1 MKISSIKSHV
11 LRYEL
16 DKELGYSQQYYK
28 HRTAHLVEI
37 ETDEGITG
45 WGECFGPGNI
55 ALANKYIVEKVIQ
68 PLIIGEDPINKE
80 YIWHKVYNL
89 LRDSGQKGMPI
100 QALSGIDIALWDIL
114 AKKAKLPLY
123 QLLGGK
129 TNNKIPVYGYGMM
142 LQKKSVEELCE
153 LFKKEANQIKEKNF
167 KAMKMKVGLGPK
179 EDLKLVSA
187 VREAIGDDFKLM
199 VDANHAYN
207 KNDALYVGR
216 GLDEME
222 IYWFEEPV
230 APEDYDGYK
239 ELKEKLKT
247 NIAGGEAEFT
257 KYGWNQLIKNN
268 CIDIAQPEVCGL
280 GGITEYLKVSAL
292 AQSNFIPI
300 VNHVWGSALSV
311 AVNLHLL
318 TSLPD
323 MPGGLFPAKSML
335 EFDTTEKNIFITDLA
350 EEKFSI
356 LGSISARRH
365 LYFSKTN
372 SVHVFAQRIL
382 HLSLN
387 SEFCWECC
395 STSSPR

>member
-1 MKISSIKSHV
+1 MKINSIKSHV

-28 HRTAHLVEI
+28 HRTAHLVEVQ
-37 ETDEGITG
+37 TDEGITG

-142 LQKKSVEELCE
+142 LQKKTVEELCE

-179 EDLKLVSA
+179 DDLKLVSA
-187 VREAIGDDFKLM
+187 VREAIGDNFKLM

-216 GLDEME
+216 GLDEMD

-230 APEDYDGYK
+230 APEDYDSYK

-280 GGITEYLKVSAL
+280 GGITEYLKISAL
-292 AQSNFIPI
+292 AQANFIPI

-323 MPGGLFPAKSML
+323 MPGGLFPTKSML

-356 LGSISARRH
+356 LNQVKDKNG
-365 LYFSKTN
+365 
-372 SVHVFAQRIL
+372 FA
-382 HLSLN
+382 
-387 SEFCWECC
+387 
-395 STSSPR
+395 SPLENIGIGINPKKDFIKEYEYNG

>member
-187 VREAIGDDFKLM
+187 VREAIGNDFKLM

-230 APEDYDGYK
+230 APEAYDGYK

-257 KYGWNQLIKNN
+257 KYGWNELIKNN

-311 AVNLHLL
+311 AVNLHLI

-356 LGSISARRH
+356 LDQVKDKDG
-365 LYFSKTN
+365 
-372 SVHVFAQRIL
+372 FASPLENIGIGI
-382 HLSLN
+382 N
-387 SEFCWECC
+387 PKKEFIKEYEYNG
-395 STSSPR
+395 

>member
-1 MKISSIKSHV
+1 VKITSIKSHV

-16 DKELGYSQQYYK
+16 EEELGYSQQYYK

-55 ALANKYIVEKVIQ
+55 ALANKFIVEKVIQ
-68 PLIIGEDPINKE
+68 PLIKGENPTNKE
-80 YIWHKVYNL
+80 YIWHKVYNS

-100 QALSGIDIALWDIL
+100 QAISGIDIALWDIL
-114 AKKAKLPLY
+114 SKKANLPLY

-129 TNNKIPVYGYGMM
+129 CNNQIPVYGYGMM
-142 LQKKSVEELCE
+142 LQKKPVEQLIE
-153 LFKKEANQIKEKNF
+153 LFQKEAKEIKEKNF
-167 KAMKMKVGLGPK
+167 KAMKMKIGIGPK
-179 EDLKLVSA
+179 DDLKLVKA
-187 VREAIGDDFKLM
+187 VREAIGDDYKLM

-207 KNDALYVGR
+207 LSDALYVGK
-216 GLDEME
+216 GLDEMN

-230 APEDYDGYK
+230 APEDYEGYK
-239 ELKEKLKT
+239 ELKKKLNT

-257 KYGWNQLIKNN
+257 KYGWNQLIKNR
-268 CIDIAQPEVCGL
+268 CVDIAQPEVCGL

-300 VNHVWGSALSV
+300 INHVWGSALSI

-318 TSLPD
+318 TSMPD
-323 MPGGLFPAKSML
+323 MPGGLFPSKPML
-335 EFDTTEKNIFITDLA
+335 EFDTTSKNKFITELA

-356 LGSISARRH
+356 LDQVKNNNGFAKPLEEIGIGINP
-365 LYFSKTN
+365 SKDFIKKYEV
-372 SVHVFAQRIL
+372 SD
-382 HLSLN
+382 
-387 SEFCWECC
+387 
-395 STSSPR
+395 

>member
-55 ALANKYIVEKVIQ
+55 ALVNKYIVEKVIQ

-129 TNNKIPVYGYGMM
+129 TNSKIPVYGYGMM

-153 LFKKEANQIKEKNF
+153 LFKEEANQIKEKNF

-239 ELKEKLKT
+239 ELKERLKT

-356 LGSISARRH
+356 LDQVKDKDG
-365 LYFSKTN
+365 
-372 SVHVFAQRIL
+372 FA
-382 HLSLN
+382 
-387 SEFCWECC
+387 
-395 STSSPR
+395 SPLENIGIGINPKKDFIKEYEYNG

>member
-129 TNNKIPVYGYGMM
+129 TNSKIPVYGYGMM

-153 LFKKEANQIKEKNF
+153 LFKEEANQIKEKNF

-239 ELKEKLKT
+239 ELKERLKT

-356 LGSISARRH
+356 LDQVKDKDG
-365 LYFSKTN
+365 
-372 SVHVFAQRIL
+372 FA
-382 HLSLN
+382 
-387 SEFCWECC
+387 
-395 STSSPR
+395 SPLENIGIGINPKKDFIKEYEYNG

>member
-1 MKISSIKSHV
+1 MKITSIKSHV

-28 HRTAHLVEI
+28 HRTAHLVEV

-68 PLIIGEDPINKE
+68 PLIKGDNPLKKE

-114 AKKAKLPLY
+114 AKKSNLPLY

-129 TNNKIPVYGYGMM
+129 TNDNIPVYGYCMM
-142 LQKKSVEELCE
+142 LQKKKVDELCE
-153 LFKKEANQIKEKNF
+153 LFKNEANQIKEKNF
-167 KAMKMKVGLGPK
+167 KAMKMKIGMGPK

-187 VREAIGDDFKLM
+187 VRDTIGSEFKLM

-207 KNDALYVGR
+207 KNDALYVGK
-216 GLDEME
+216 GLDEMN

-318 TSLPD
+318 TTLPD
-323 MPGGLFPAKSML
+323 MPGGLFPTKSML

-356 LGSISARRH
+356 LDQVKNKNG
-365 LYFSKTN
+365 
-372 SVHVFAQRIL
+372 FA
-382 HLSLN
+382 
-387 SEFCWECC
+387 
-395 STSSPR
+395 SPLENIGIGINPNKDFIKKYEYNG

>member
-1 MKISSIKSHV
+1 MKITSIKSHV

-28 HRTAHLVEI
+28 HRTAHLVEV

-68 PLIIGEDPINKE
+68 PLIKGDDPLKKE

-114 AKKAKLPLY
+114 AKKSNLPLY

-129 TNNKIPVYGYGMM
+129 TNDKIPVYGYGMM
-142 LQKKSVEELCE
+142 LQKKTVDELCE
-153 LFKKEANQIKEKNF
+153 LFKNEASQIKEKNF
-167 KAMKMKVGLGPK
+167 KAMKMKIGMGPK

-187 VREAIGDDFKLM
+187 VRDTIGSEFKLM

-207 KNDALYVGR
+207 RNDALYVGK
-216 GLDEME
+216 GLDEMN

-230 APEDYDGYK
+230 APEDYDSYK

-318 TSLPD
+318 TTLPD
-323 MPGGLFPAKSML
+323 MPGGLFPTKSML

-356 LGSISARRH
+356 LDQVKNKNG
-365 LYFSKTN
+365 
-372 SVHVFAQRIL
+372 FA
-382 HLSLN
+382 
-387 SEFCWECC
+387 
-395 STSSPR
+395 SPLENIGIGINPNKDFIKKYEYNG

>member
-257 KYGWNQLIKNN
+257 KYGWNQLIKKN

-356 LGSISARRH
+356 LDQVKDKDG
-365 LYFSKTN
+365 
-372 SVHVFAQRIL
+372 FA
-382 HLSLN
+382 
-387 SEFCWECC
+387 
-395 STSSPR
+395 SPLENIGIGINPKKDFIKEYEYNG

>member
-1 MKISSIKSHV
+1 VKITSIKSHV

-28 HRTAHLVEI
+28 HRTAHLVEV

-68 PLIIGEDPINKE
+68 PLIKGDDPLKKE

-114 AKKAKLPLY
+114 AKKSNLPLY

-129 TNNKIPVYGYGMM
+129 TNDKIPVYGYGMM
-142 LQKKSVEELCE
+142 LQKKTVDELCE
-153 LFKKEANQIKEKNF
+153 LFKNEASQIKENNF
-167 KAMKMKVGLGPK
+167 KAMKMKIGMGPK

-187 VREAIGDDFKLM
+187 VRDTIGSEFKLM

-207 KNDALYVGR
+207 KNDALYVGK
-216 GLDEME
+216 GLDEMN

-230 APEDYDGYK
+230 APEDYDSYK

-257 KYGWNQLIKNN
+257 KYGWNQLLKNN

-318 TSLPD
+318 TTLPD
-323 MPGGLFPAKSML
+323 MPGGLFPTKSML

-356 LGSISARRH
+356 LDQVKNKNG
-365 LYFSKTN
+365 
-372 SVHVFAQRIL
+372 FA
-382 HLSLN
+382 
-387 SEFCWECC
+387 
-395 STSSPR
+395 SPLENIGIGINPNKDFIKKYEYNG

>member
-68 PLIIGEDPINKE
+68 PLIIGEDPTNKE

-257 KYGWNQLIKNN
+257 KYGWNQLIKKN

-335 EFDTTEKNIFITDLA
+335 EFDTTENNIFITDLS

-356 LGSISARRH
+356 LDQVKNKDGSA
-365 LYFSKTN
+365 
-372 SVHVFAQRIL
+372 
-382 HLSLN
+382 
-387 SEFCWECC
+387 
-395 STSSPR
+395 SPLENIGIGINPKKDFIKEYEYNG

>member
-1 MKISSIKSHV
+1 MKLTSIKSHV

-28 HRTAHLVEI
+28 HRTAHLVEV

-68 PLIIGEDPINKE
+68 PLIKGDDPLKKE
-80 YIWHKVYNL
+80 NIWHKVYNL

-114 AKKAKLPLY
+114 AKKSNLPLY

-129 TNNKIPVYGYGMM
+129 TNDKIPVYGYGMM
-142 LQKKSVEELCE
+142 LQKKTVDELCE
-153 LFKKEANQIKEKNF
+153 LFKNEANQIKEKNF
-167 KAMKMKVGLGPK
+167 KAMKMKIGMGPK

-187 VREAIGDDFKLM
+187 VRDTIGSEFKLM

-216 GLDEME
+216 GLDEMN

-230 APEDYDGYK
+230 APEDYESYK

-318 TSLPD
+318 TTLPD
-323 MPGGLFPAKSML
+323 MPGGLFPTKSML

-356 LGSISARRH
+356 LDQVKNKNG
-365 LYFSKTN
+365 
-372 SVHVFAQRIL
+372 FA
-382 HLSLN
+382 
-387 SEFCWECC
+387 
-395 STSSPR
+395 SPLENIGIGINPNKDFIKKYEYNG

>member
-1 MKISSIKSHV
+1 MKITSIKSHV

-28 HRTAHLVEI
+28 HRTAHLVEV

-68 PLIIGEDPINKE
+68 PLIKGDDPLNKE

-114 AKKAKLPLY
+114 AKKSNLPLY

-129 TNNKIPVYGYGMM
+129 TNDKIPVYGYGMM
-142 LQKKSVEELCE
+142 LQKKTVDELCE
-153 LFKKEANQIKEKNF
+153 LFKNEASQIKEKNF
-167 KAMKMKVGLGPK
+167 KAMKMKIGMGPK

-187 VREAIGDDFKLM
+187 VRDAIGSEFKLM

-207 KNDALYVGR
+207 KNDALYVGK
-216 GLDEME
+216 GLDEMN

-318 TSLPD
+318 TTLPD
-323 MPGGLFPAKSML
+323 MPGGLFPTKSML

-356 LGSISARRH
+356 LDQVKNKNG
-365 LYFSKTN
+365 
-372 SVHVFAQRIL
+372 FA
-382 HLSLN
+382 
-387 SEFCWECC
+387 
-395 STSSPR
+395 SPLENIGIGINPNKDFIKKYEYNG

>member
-1 MKISSIKSHV
+1 MKITSIKSHV

-28 HRTAHLVEI
+28 HRTAHLVEV

-68 PLIIGEDPINKE
+68 PLIKGDDPLNKE

-114 AKKAKLPLY
+114 AKKSNLPLY

-129 TNNKIPVYGYGMM
+129 TNDKIPVYGYGMM
-142 LQKKSVEELCE
+142 LQKKTVDELCE
-153 LFKKEANQIKEKNF
+153 LFKNEANQIKEKNF
-167 KAMKMKVGLGPK
+167 KAMKMKIGMGPK

-187 VREAIGDDFKLM
+187 VRDTIGSEFKLM

-207 KNDALYVGR
+207 KNDALYVGK
-216 GLDEME
+216 GLDEMN

-230 APEDYDGYK
+230 APEDYESYK

-318 TSLPD
+318 TTLPD
-323 MPGGLFPAKSML
+323 MPGGLFPTKSML

-356 LGSISARRH
+356 LDQVKNKNG
-365 LYFSKTN
+365 
-372 SVHVFAQRIL
+372 FA
-382 HLSLN
+382 
-387 SEFCWECC
+387 
-395 STSSPR
+395 SPLENIGIGINPNKDFIKKYEYNG

>member
-1 MKISSIKSHV
+1 MKITSIKSHV

-28 HRTAHLVEI
+28 HRTAHLVEV

-68 PLIIGEDPINKE
+68 PLIKGDNPLKKE

-114 AKKAKLPLY
+114 AKKSNLPLY

-129 TNNKIPVYGYGMM
+129 TNDKIPVYGYGMM
-142 LQKKSVEELCE
+142 LQKKTVDELCE
-153 LFKKEANQIKEKNF
+153 LFKNEASQIKENNF
-167 KAMKMKVGLGPK
+167 KAMKMKIGMGPK

-187 VREAIGDDFKLM
+187 VRDTIGSEFKLM

-207 KNDALYVGR
+207 KNDALYVGK
-216 GLDEME
+216 GLDEMN

-230 APEDYDGYK
+230 APEDYDSYK
-239 ELKEKLKT
+239 ELKGKLKT

-318 TSLPD
+318 TTLPD
-323 MPGGLFPAKSML
+323 MPGGLFPTKSML

-356 LGSISARRH
+356 LDQVKNKNG
-365 LYFSKTN
+365 
-372 SVHVFAQRIL
+372 FA
-382 HLSLN
+382 
-387 SEFCWECC
+387 
-395 STSSPR
+395 SPLENIGIGINPNKDFIKKYEYNG

>member
-1 MKISSIKSHV
+1 VKISSIKSHV

-45 WGECFGPGNI
+45 LGVCFGPGKI

-153 LFKKEANQIKEKNF
+153 LFKKEANQIKGKNF

-187 VREAIGDDFKLM
+187 VREAIGNNFKLM

-207 KNDALYVGR
+207 KNDALYVGK

-257 KYGWNQLIKNN
+257 KYGWNELIKNN

-323 MPGGLFPAKSML
+323 MPGGLFPTKSML

-356 LGSISARRH
+356 LDQVKDKDG
-365 LYFSKTN
+365 
-372 SVHVFAQRIL
+372 FA
-382 HLSLN
+382 
-387 SEFCWECC
+387 
-395 STSSPR
+395 SPLENIGIGINPKKDFIKEYEYNG

>member
-1 MKISSIKSHV
+1 VKISSIKSHV

-68 PLIIGEDPINKE
+68 PLIIGEDPTNKE

-153 LFKKEANQIKEKNF
+153 LFKTEANQIKEKNF

-257 KYGWNQLIKNN
+257 KYGWNQLIKKN

-356 LGSISARRH
+356 LDQVKNKDG
-365 LYFSKTN
+365 
-372 SVHVFAQRIL
+372 FA
-382 HLSLN
+382 
-387 SEFCWECC
+387 
-395 STSSPR
+395 SPLENIGIGINPKKDFIKEYEYNG

>member
-1 MKISSIKSHV
+1 MKITSIKSHV

-28 HRTAHLVEI
+28 HRTAHLVEV

-68 PLIIGEDPINKE
+68 PLIKGDDPLKKE
-80 YIWHKVYNL
+80 NIWHKVYNL

-114 AKKAKLPLY
+114 AKKSNLPLY

-129 TNNKIPVYGYGMM
+129 TNDKIPVYGYGMM
-142 LQKKSVEELCE
+142 LQKKTVDELCE
-153 LFKKEANQIKEKNF
+153 LFKNEASQIKENNF
-167 KAMKMKVGLGPK
+167 KAMKMKIGMGPK

-187 VREAIGDDFKLM
+187 VRDTIGSEFKLM

-207 KNDALYVGR
+207 KNDALYVGK
-216 GLDEME
+216 GLDEMN

-230 APEDYDGYK
+230 APEDYDSYK

-318 TSLPD
+318 TTLPN
-323 MPGGLFPAKSML
+323 MPGGLFPTKSML

-356 LGSISARRH
+356 LDQVKNKNG
-365 LYFSKTN
+365 
-372 SVHVFAQRIL
+372 FA
-382 HLSLN
+382 
-387 SEFCWECC
+387 
-395 STSSPR
+395 SPLENIGIGINPNKDFIKKYEYNG

>member
-1 MKISSIKSHV
+1 MKITSIKSHV

-28 HRTAHLVEI
+28 HRTAHLVEV

-68 PLIIGEDPINKE
+68 PLIKGDDPLKKE
-80 YIWHKVYNL
+80 NIWHKVYNL

-114 AKKAKLPLY
+114 AKKSNLPLY

-129 TNNKIPVYGYGMM
+129 TNDKIPVYGYGMM
-142 LQKKSVEELCE
+142 LQKKTVDELCE
-153 LFKKEANQIKEKNF
+153 LFKNEASQIKENNF
-167 KAMKMKVGLGPK
+167 KAMKMKIGMGPK

-187 VREAIGDDFKLM
+187 VRDTIGSEFKLM

-207 KNDALYVGR
+207 KNDALYVGK
-216 GLDEME
+216 GLDEMN

-300 VNHVWGSALSV
+300 VNHVWGSAISV

-318 TSLPD
+318 TTLPD
-323 MPGGLFPAKSML
+323 MPGGLFPTKYML

-356 LGSISARRH
+356 LDQVKNKNG
-365 LYFSKTN
+365 
-372 SVHVFAQRIL
+372 FA
-382 HLSLN
+382 
-387 SEFCWECC
+387 
-395 STSSPR
+395 SPLENIGIGINPDKDFIKKYEYNG

>member
-187 VREAIGDDFKLM
+187 VREAIGDNFKLM

-207 KNDALYVGR
+207 KNDALYVGK

-323 MPGGLFPAKSML
+323 MPGGLFPTKSML

-356 LGSISARRH
+356 LDQVKNKNG
-365 LYFSKTN
+365 
-372 SVHVFAQRIL
+372 FAS
-382 HLSLN
+382 SLEN
-387 SEFCWECC
+387 IGIGINPNKDFIKEYEYNG
-395 STSSPR
+395 

>member
-80 YIWHKVYNL
+80 YIWHKIYNL

-129 TNNKIPVYGYGMM
+129 TNSKIPVYGYGMM

-167 KAMKMKVGLGPK
+167 KAMKMKIGLGPK

-187 VREAIGDDFKLM
+187 VRDAIGDDFKLM

-268 CIDIAQPEVCGL
+268 CIDIAQPAVCGL

-311 AVNLHLL
+311 AVNLHLI

-356 LGSISARRH
+356 LDQVKDKDG
-365 LYFSKTN
+365 
-372 SVHVFAQRIL
+372 FA
-382 HLSLN
+382 
-387 SEFCWECC
+387 
-395 STSSPR
+395 SPLENIGIGINPKKDFIKEYAYNG

>member
-1 MKISSIKSHV
+1 MKIISIKSHV

-16 DKELGYSQQYYK
+16 DHELGYSQQYYK
-28 HRTAHLVEI
+28 YRTTHLVEI

-55 ALANKYIVEKVIQ
+55 ALANKFIIEKVIQ
-68 PLIIGEDPINKE
+68 PLIKGENPTNKE
-80 YIWHKVYNL
+80 YIWHKVYNS

-114 AKKAKLPLY
+114 SKKANLPLY

-129 TNNKIPVYGYGMM
+129 CNNQIPVYGYGMM
-142 LQKKSVEELCE
+142 LQKKSVEQLIE
-153 LFKKEANQIKEKNF
+153 LFQKEAKEIKAKNF
-167 KAMKMKVGLGPK
+167 KAMKMKIGIGPK
-179 EDLKLVSA
+179 DDLKLVKA
-187 VREAIGDDFKLM
+187 VREAIGDDYKLM

-207 KNDALYVGR
+207 LSDALYVGK
-216 GLDEME
+216 GLDEMN

-230 APEDYDGYK
+230 APEDYEGYK
-239 ELKEKLKT
+239 ELKKKLNT

-257 KYGWNQLIKNN
+257 KYGWNQLIKNR
-268 CIDIAQPEVCGL
+268 CVDIAQPEVCGL

-300 VNHVWGSALSV
+300 INHVWGSALSI

-318 TSLPD
+318 TSMPD
-323 MPGGLFPAKSML
+323 MPGGLFPSKPML
-335 EFDTTEKNIFITDLA
+335 EFDTTSKNKFITELA

-356 LGSISARRH
+356 LDQVKNNNGFAKPLEGIGIGINP
-365 LYFSKTN
+365 SKDFIKKYEV
-372 SVHVFAQRIL
+372 SD
-382 HLSLN
+382 
-387 SEFCWECC
+387 
-395 STSSPR
+395 

>member
-68 PLIIGEDPINKE
+68 PLIIGEDPTNKE

-153 LFKKEANQIKEKNF
+153 LFKTEANQIKEKNF

-257 KYGWNQLIKNN
+257 KYGWNQLIKKN

-356 LGSISARRH
+356 LDQVKNKDG
-365 LYFSKTN
+365 
-372 SVHVFAQRIL
+372 FA
-382 HLSLN
+382 
-387 SEFCWECC
+387 
-395 STSSPR
+395 SPLENIGIGINPKKDFIKEYEYNG

>member
-28 HRTAHLVEI
+28 HRTAHLVEV

-68 PLIIGEDPINKE
+68 PLIKGDDPLKKE

-114 AKKAKLPLY
+114 AKKSKLPLY

-129 TNNKIPVYGYGMM
+129 TNNKIPVYGYGMT
-142 LQKKSVEELCE
+142 LQKKSLQELCD
-153 LFKKEANQIKEKNF
+153 LFKQEASQIKEKNF
-167 KAMKMKVGLGPK
+167 KAMKMKIGLGPK
-179 EDLKLVSA
+179 EDLILVRA
-187 VREAIGDDFKLM
+187 VRDAIGENFKLM

-207 KNDALYVGR
+207 KSDALYVGR
-216 GLDEME
+216 GLDEMK

-230 APEDYDGYK
+230 APEDYEGYK
-239 ELKEKLKT
+239 ELREKLNI

-257 KYGWNQLIKNN
+257 KYGWNQLIKNK

-300 VNHVWGSALSV
+300 VNHVWGSAISI

-318 TSLPD
+318 SSQPD
-323 MPGGLFPAKSML
+323 LPGGLFPSKSML
-335 EFDTTEKNIFITDLA
+335 EFDTTEKNIFITDLPK
-350 EEKFSI
+350 EKFSI
-356 LGSISARRH
+356 LEQVKNNDGYATVLESPGIGISP
-365 LYFSKTN
+365 SK
-372 SVHVFAQRIL
+372 
-382 HLSLN
+382 
-387 SEFCWECC
+387 EFLKEFEVNE
-395 STSSPR
+395 

>member
-129 TNNKIPVYGYGMM
+129 TNSKIPVYGYGMM

-187 VREAIGDDFKLM
+187 VREAIGDNFKLM

-323 MPGGLFPAKSML
+323 MPGGLFPTKSML

-356 LGSISARRH
+356 LDQVKDKDG
-365 LYFSKTN
+365 
-372 SVHVFAQRIL
+372 FASPLENIGIGI
-382 HLSLN
+382 N
-387 SEFCWECC
+387 PKKEFIKEYEYNG
-395 STSSPR
+395 

>member
-142 LQKKSVEELCE
+142 LQKKPVEELCE
-153 LFKKEANQIKEKNF
+153 LFKKEANQIKEKKF

-179 EDLKLVSA
+179 EDLMLVSA
-187 VREAIGDDFKLM
+187 VREAIGNNFKLM

-207 KNDALYVGR
+207 KNDALYVGK

-323 MPGGLFPAKSML
+323 MPGGLFPTKSML

-356 LGSISARRH
+356 LDQVKDKDG
-365 LYFSKTN
+365 
-372 SVHVFAQRIL
+372 FA
-382 HLSLN
+382 
-387 SEFCWECC
+387 
-395 STSSPR
+395 SPLENIGIGINPKKDFIKEYEYNG